1 MLAQPQND
9 VAGELC
15 QCAGRAY
22 SGRCAGY
29 SLAGMGRV
37 ASEMRASRGRRVI
50 LGRLL
55 RIRERWRYLPLA
67 IAGVYLI
74 VLVTQFAAIVRTV
87 YQNADAA
94 APLQLAELLSAHSGT
109 VVLGQSPWYS
119 TLLFDVATR
128 GIPFYRV
135 LWDLTPFIVTGIS
148 FAAIVWST
156 WRVAGRWAAAITFSL
171 LVCASAPVFYQFGIL
186 NNHVLTWFSDS
197 LLIAGLVWILY
208 PARPI
213 PRSRWLPV
221 AIVLGLLVALNLA
234 SDPLLYAGG
243 IVPMLAGAVFAWRR
257 SSTARTFEGVLYALT
272 TTGVAIV
279 GSLLVDHFMRQQ
291 HIISDPAF
299 VITFAPTG
307 ALSEHFG
314 LWWQTIAILGGNF
327 YSRTVTLVPIIYF
340 AAAALTVAA
349 VVLIPRVAQLEL
361 HNVKFTDTTTADDPP
376 EVLEMRR
383 SARDAFVVAW
393 GLSALLVSAGFV
405 LTSVPV
411 GLATGRYLIGVL
423 IAAAALMPLLARRP
437 ATIGLVVAAASVYC
451 VSGLLSIARGEA
463 SPSIGVTQAEA
474 DTFARLVRQE
484 HVSHGYTDYW
494 DAAPITWKSRFHVL
508 AYPTET
514 CGTGI
519 CHFPNSYDS
528 AWYSPHSGERTFI
541 ITNTAKPQMQAPPPS
556 LGPPAASF
564 RVGASYTFLVYNFDI
579 ASRIAH

>member
-1 MLAQPQND
+1 MARAQ
-9 VAGELC
+9 
-15 QCAGRAY
+15 GRAY
-22 SGRCAGY
+22 SSRCPGY
-29 SLAGMGRV
+29 SLAGMGR
-37 ASEMRASRGRRVI
+37 APSEIRASRGRSTS
-50 LGRLL
+50 LGLVLAVRDY
-55 RIRERWRYLPLA
+55 WRYLPLA
-67 IAGVYLI
+67 IAGTYLI
-74 VLVTQFAAIVRTV
+74 VLLTQFQAIVRTI

-94 APLQLAELLSAHSGT
+94 APLQLAKLLSAHSGT
-109 VVLGQSPWYS
+109 LVLGQSPWYS
-119 TLLFDVATR
+119 TLLFGRATR
-128 GIPFYRV
+128 GIPFYRI
-135 LWDLTPFIVTGIS
+135 LWDLTPFIVTAIS
-148 FAAIVWST
+148 FAAVVWAT
-156 WRVAGRWAAAITFSL
+156 WRVAGRWAATITFSL
-171 LVCASAPVFYQFGIL
+171 LVCASAPLLYQFGIL
-186 NNHVLTWFSDS
+186 NNHVLTWYSDS
-197 LLIAGLVWILY
+197 LLIAGLVWVLY

-221 AIVLGLLVALNLA
+221 AVLLGLLVALNLA

-243 IVPMLAGAVFAWRR
+243 IVPVLAGAVFTWRR
-257 SSTARTFEGVLYALT
+257 SSTVRTFDGVLYALT

-279 GSLLVDHFMRQQ
+279 GSLLVVHFMRQH
-291 HIISDPAF
+291 HIISDPGF

-361 HNVKFTDTTTADDPP
+361 RNVKTAEMTTADDPTK
-376 EVLEMRR
+376 VLEMRR

-393 GLSALLVSAGFV
+393 GLSALLVSAAFV

-411 GLATGRYLIGVL
+411 GLVTGRYLIGVL
-423 IAAAALMPLLARRP
+423 IAAAALMPLLARRREI
-437 ATIGLVVAAASVYC
+437 IGLVVAAASVYC

-463 SPSIGVTQAEA
+463 SPSIGVTQAQA
-474 DTFARLVRQE
+474 DAFARLVRQE

-508 AYPTET
+508 AYPAEI

-519 CHFPNSYDS
+519 CRFPNSYDS
-528 AWYSPHSGERTFI
+528 AWYSPHDGERTFL
-541 ITNTAKPQMQAPPPS
+541 ITNTAKPQMGTPPPS
-556 LGPPAASF
+556 LGPPAATF
-564 RVGASYTFLVYNFDI
+564 RVGTSYAFLVYNYDI